1 MEFISDNSNKLI
13 NDLLDKLFEAITSI
27 LKPVS
32 AEGYLDDLIGQQ
44 TIIHIILFVLV
55 ISLLFLFIF
64 YLVNVIILLNKD
76 KILSRFN
83 NKYITFYIKYQL
95 FLAKIATIYAPIL
108 ILIGLI
114 TLCHG
119 LYFLIKY
126 QIPYGSLNIDLHT
139 FIPSK
144 K

>member
-1 MEFISDNSNKLI
+1 MRVRQLI
-13 NDLLDKLFEAITSI
+13 RDSVGIDLI
-27 LKPVS
+27 KPVS

-83 NKYITFYIKYQL
+83 NKYITF
-95 FLAKIATIYAPIL
+95 
-108 ILIGLI
+108 
-114 TLCHG
+114 
-119 LYFLIKY
+119 
-126 QIPYGSLNIDLHT
+126 
-139 FIPSK
+139 
-144 K
+144 